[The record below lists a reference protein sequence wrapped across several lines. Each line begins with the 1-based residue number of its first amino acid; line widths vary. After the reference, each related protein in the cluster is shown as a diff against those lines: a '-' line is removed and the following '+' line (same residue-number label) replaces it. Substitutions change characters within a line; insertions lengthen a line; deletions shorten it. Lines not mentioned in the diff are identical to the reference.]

1 MSFRKVYEK
10 YPYMKGYL
18 IIDDDYFIKPWE
30 FENYNF
36 NIPQTNEIHRVYKNN
51 YIFLNNQINN
61 NIYYSNN
68 NISES
73 FGYNIISQLQVELL
87 YFLKSIIIEVY
98 DLVEEMYNQKIF
110 LELVIPT
117 TIGFLDLKKI
127 QIINSL
133 FVC

>member
-1 MSFRKVYEK
+1 MRFRKVYEK

-18 IIDDDYFIKPWE
+18 IIDDDYFIKPLE

-36 NIPQTNEIHRVYKNN
+36 NIPKTNEIHRVYKNN

-73 FGYNIISQLQVELL
+73 FGYNIISQ
-87 YFLKSIIIEVY
+87 F
-98 DLVEEMYNQKIF
+98 M
-110 LELVIPT
+110 
-117 TIGFLDLKKI
+117 G
-127 QIINSL
+127 
-133 FVC
+133 